1 MYSSLSLLALGLA
14 STAAAQKAGS
24 IVEVGDSQVSG
35 MMVRTLLNPQFTPR
49 PSPCPVTDVRRQQ
62 REGLHS

>member
-14 STAAAQKAGS
+14 SSAAAQKAGS
-24 IVEVGDSQVSG
+24 IVEVGDTQVSA
-35 MMVRTLLNPQFTPR
+35 MMVRPLAETCLYSTPLTLPI
-49 PSPCPVTDVRRQQ
+49 TDVRCQQ

>member
-14 STAAAQKAGS
+14 SSAAAQKAGS
-24 IVEVGDSQVSG
+24 IVEVGDTLVSA
-35 MMVRTLLNPQFTPR
+35 MMVRTLVEMWFIPR

>member
-1 MYSSLSLLALGLA
+1 MYSSLSLLALVFA
-14 STAAAQKAGS
+14 SSAAAQKAGS
-24 IVEVGDSQVSG
+24 IVEVGDTLVSA
-35 MMVRTLLNPQFTPR
+35 MMVRTLVEAWLTPR